1 MLAKNEKG
9 RRNVLL
15 IHGDK
20 DVSVPHTHS
29 NRLQAH
35 LQDEDYGADITEEMK
50 SGGEVI
56 VALVEGAGH
65 LVPFTH
71 SKQVAK
77 LIQHHMCCL

>member
-20 DVSVPHTHS
+20 DVF
-29 NRLQAH
+29 
-35 LQDEDYGADITEEMK
+35 
-50 SGGEVI
+50 